1 MTKKII
7 TILGARPQFIK
18 ASVVSRAFDGA
29 AGDLVEEV
37 VHTGQHFDSNM
48 SDVFFSDLGM
58 RPPKYQL
65 GIHGGNHGAMT
76 GRMLAAV
83 EEVLLVEQPDAV
95 LIYGDTNSTLAGALA
110 AVKLHIP
117 VAHVEAGLR
126 SFNMRMP
133 EEVNRIVADRIS
145 SWLFAPTQSAVDN
158 LLSEGVPVERI
169 IQVGDVM
176 YDAALV
182 HGARAD
188 ATRAG
193 GRFAELG
200 LVGTEYALVTVH
212 RAENTDVID
221 RLRVIATGL
230 AEVAGRMRV
239 VWPLHPRTRPLL
251 EREGLWDMLSGKVT
265 FTEPLG
271 YLDMV
276 QLERNAAVIATD
288 SGGVQKEAFFH
299 RVPCVTLRDE
309 TEWTELVTA
318 GWNRLAP
325 PLNASALA
333 AEILEAVGRRGQEIA
348 PYGDGDA
355 AGLIVQAL
363 RESLV

>member
-1 MTKKII
+1 MTKKIV

-18 ASVVSRAFDGA
+18 ASVVSRAFEATGGRLA
-29 AGDLVEEV
+29 EVV

-48 SDVFFSDLGM
+48 SDVFFSGLGM
-58 RPPKYQL
+58 RPPAYQL
-65 GIHGGNHGAMT
+65 GIHGGGHGAMT
-76 GRMLAAV
+76 GRMLSAV
-83 EEVLLVEQPDAV
+83 EGVLLSEDPDAV

-133 EEVNRIVADRIS
+133 EEVNRIVADRVS
-145 SWLFAPTQSAVDN
+145 HWLFAPTQGAVDN
-158 LLSEGVPVERI
+158 LFAEGVPAERI
-169 IQVGDVM
+169 FQVGDVM

-182 HGARAD
+182 HGARVGAAD
-188 ATRAG
+188 
-193 GRFAELG
+193 GRLGDLG
-200 LVGTEYALVTVH
+200 LTGSTYALVTVH
-212 RAENTDVID
+212 RAENTDVKE
-221 RLRVIATGL
+221 RLKVICAAIGRV
-230 AEVAGRMRV
+230 AEHMRV

-251 EREGLWDMLSGKVT
+251 EQEGLWQTLAGKVT

-271 YLDMV
+271 YMDMV
-276 QLERNAAVIATD
+276 QLEKHAAVIATD

-309 TEWTELVTA
+309 TEWTELVDA

-325 PLNASALA
+325 PLDAATLEAEVLA
-333 AEILEAVGRRGQEIA
+333 AVGRRGADIA
-348 PYGDGDA
+348 PYGDGNA
-355 AGLIVQAL
+355 AGRIVQAL
-363 RESLV
+363 FGALA